1 MRWIWANSCC
11 LAVILFSF
19 ICTYVGSFK
28 VLKILMILVSI
39 QLCPWS
45 MVCIRDQTKLPA
57 INRDHTFWRRGFT
70 CLQHFFG
77 MRHLPNLH
85 SAGWI
90 FMTHKAEGRQGLSI
104 SLSDCWPSSCLGS
117 PQARPT
123 EDHGFEPVHTCL
135 MHTRKHVYS
144 FEISQ
149 GNNCIALSVSGQGG
163 IALLLHHVL
172 DLYFLNILLG
182 DVQ

>member
-1 MRWIWANSCC
+1 MRWIRAVSC
-11 LAVILFSF
+11 LAVILFNF
-19 ICTYVGSFK
+19 FCTYAGSFK
-28 VLKILMILVSI
+28 VLKILIIFINI
-39 QLCPWS
+39 QLCLWS
-45 MVCIRDQTKLPA
+45 MVYISDQTKLPA
-57 INRDHTFWRRGFT
+57 IRRDHTIWGRVFT

-85 SAGWI
+85 SARSI
-90 FMTHKAEGRQGLSI
+90 FMSHKAEGRQGLSI
-104 SLSDCWPSSCLGS
+104 SLSDCWPSSCLSS
-117 PQARPT
+117 PQTRRA
-123 EDHGFEPVHTCL
+123 EDHSFEPVHTCL

-149 GNNCIALSVSGQGG
+149 GNNCIALSGSGQGG
-163 IALLLHHVL
+163 IALLLQHVL